1 MYRSCTP
8 ATFSTSTDWLLQRQ
22 FNFSLLN
29 YCCYLESSTIYSG
42 FVNRLTFNHSS
53 CCTQCKIKLIKTKKE
68 IIFASPRRCLL
79 ELHCR
84 QKASG
89 KWHVW
94 FECSYLLAHPQ
105 WQLRKLTKIQLKQW
119 VFEYEWFNCYVMTLL
134 GFKWWDASLVVKTEN
149 VANSFKRWQF
159 VVMLVPTYF
168 SMLNKPA
175 CQHWKSELMRTKG
188 CSHDLWLW
196 LLNSKATQSQ
206 KAVARLQQPRT
217 ITFSSGPHI
226 GCNDSSSLTQPQK
239 TNKQYRVGNNIPLN
253 SNLLSSL
260 FQTKLLGREYSFQYI
275 KKHFWVTTKYESTML
290 VSLLF
295 KKDTEGK
302 ACFAI
307 DVISF

>member
-1 MYRSCTP
+1 M
-8 ATFSTSTDWLLQRQ
+8 
-22 FNFSLLN
+22 
-29 YCCYLESSTIYSG
+29 
-42 FVNRLTFNHSS
+42 
-53 CCTQCKIKLIKTKKE
+53 
-68 IIFASPRRCLL
+68 
-79 ELHCR
+79 
-84 QKASG
+84 
-89 KWHVW
+89 
-94 FECSYLLAHPQ
+94 
-105 WQLRKLTKIQLKQW
+105 
-119 VFEYEWFNCYVMTLL
+119 
-134 GFKWWDASLVVKTEN
+134 VKTEN

-159 VVMLVPTYF
+159 VEMLVPTYF

-226 GCNDSSSLTQPQK
+226 GCNESSSLTQPQK

-253 SNLLSSL
+253 CPKFTELSLSNKIIGKRIFVSI
-260 FQTKLLGREYSFQYI
+260 Y